1 MCGALLIGVG
11 VVGAGIA
18 GVFVD
23 RTKKFEEV
31 AKFCY
36 ALAAVSAAFFAIVS
50 RSITNFLLYFLI
62 LSECTNGYEFN
73 FTMAQNIGLKLM
85 LKSKQSLLF
94 MIVLLKVWWLRN

>member
-23 RTKKFEEV
+23 KTKKFEEV
-31 AKFCY
+31 TKFCY

-62 LSECTNGYEFN
+62 LSECTKSYEYN
-73 FTMAQNIGLKLM
+73 FAMAQNVGLNLM
-85 LKSKQSLLF
+85 LKSRQ
-94 MIVLLKVWWLRN
+94 